1 MSPRTGAARRRALA
15 RDRMGLMR
23 IRRDVISMNPLA
35 SSLPFHE
42 PPMAMHCSPQQHPTG
57 LTGTNNL
64 RRNKNTSHNILTCA
78 NVCEPGGLV
87 RARYTRARRTAL
99 HRTTAVTAG
108 VEIYSPRP
116 Q

>member
-42 PPMAMHCSPQQHPTG
+42 PPMAMHCSPF
-57 LTGTNNL
+57 LV
-64 RRNKNTSHNILTCA
+64 TS
-78 NVCEPGGLV
+78 
-87 RARYTRARRTAL
+87 
-99 HRTTAVTAG
+99 TTPYNYFTHACRCPEA
-108 VEIYSPRP
+108 YPDLA
-116 Q
+116 